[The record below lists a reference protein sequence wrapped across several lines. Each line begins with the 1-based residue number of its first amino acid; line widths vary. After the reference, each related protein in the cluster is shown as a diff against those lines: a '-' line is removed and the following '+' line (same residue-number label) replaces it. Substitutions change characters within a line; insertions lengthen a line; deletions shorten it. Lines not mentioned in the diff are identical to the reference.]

1 MIITERPPRACPK
14 CSPDHKPVCGTDGN
28 TYRSKCYL
36 DTSNCNKVTDI
47 VEVAH
52 EGECLTVIPEP
63 MPIPIAED
71 SEEDMYR
78 ETLELS

>member
-1 MIITERPPRACPK
+1 MIIPDMPRPCPM
-14 CSPDHKPVCGTDGN
+14 CLPENKPVCGTDGN
-28 TYRSKCYL
+28 TYNSRCYL
-36 DTSNCNKVTDI
+36 ATSNCNKVTDI

-52 EGECLTVIPEP
+52 EGECKPV
-63 MPIPIAED
+63 IAED